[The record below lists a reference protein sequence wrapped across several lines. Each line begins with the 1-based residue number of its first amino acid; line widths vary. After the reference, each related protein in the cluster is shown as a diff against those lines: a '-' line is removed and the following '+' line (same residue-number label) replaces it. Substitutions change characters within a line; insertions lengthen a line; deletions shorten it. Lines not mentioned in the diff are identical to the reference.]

1 MNLRQRIV
9 VIIADMLLLAQLTY
23 SMYVAQQVPDE
34 IALVFMK
41 TFFPMVICTLIAGRY
56 FIRKFRSTDIDGASQ
71 LRPPETR
78 PSILPFG

>member
-9 VIIADMLLLAQLTY
+9 MIVADMLILAQLTY
-23 SMYVAQQVPDE
+23 SMYVAQQVPEE

-56 FIRKFRSTDIDGASQ
+56 FFRKLRSPAIDGVNPLSS
-71 LRPPETR
+71 PENR